1 MSSSGHAP
9 PSSASGLLHLLSG
22 GSMSGKKTQ
31 WDSLRSV
38 ALIAALIRRTPARS
52 LSWLVIGAFV
62 IRRLFIFLGP
72 QQVKR
77 LVDAARARLY
87 AFRYLQSVQ
96 ENAISFSELEAYQVK
111 PVLRRRSSRSSLSLP
126 AINEQHQY
134 DGDDEAAEEQ
144 EEEEMKAAGADA
156 VTASLPAQ

>member
-1 MSSSGHAP
+1 MSTSGHAP

-22 GSMSGKKTQ
+22 GSMSGKTQ

-38 ALIAALIRRTPARS
+38 TLLAALIRRTPARS

-62 IRRLFIFLGP
+62 IRRLLIFLGP

-96 ENAISFSELEAYQVK
+96 ENAISFSELEAYQGK
-111 PVLRRRSSRSSLSLP
+111 PVLMRRSSRSSLSLP

-134 DGDDEAAEEQ
+134 DGDDEAAEEH

>member
-1 MSSSGHAP
+1 
-9 PSSASGLLHLLSG
+9 
-22 GSMSGKKTQ
+22 MSGKKTQ

-62 IRRLFIFLGP
+62 VRRLLIFLGP

-77 LVDAARARLY
+77 LVDAAQARLY

-96 ENAISFSELEAYQVK
+96 ENAISFSELEAYQGK
-111 PVLRRRSSRSSLSLP
+111 PVLMRRSSRSSLSLP
-126 AINEQHQY
+126 VIDEQHQY
-134 DGDDEAAEEQ
+134 DGDDEDAEEEQ
-144 EEEEMKAAGADA
+144 EDEMKAADSNSDA
-156 VTASLPAQ
+156 ASLPAQ